1 MDESSQEG
9 FRLTPDDLAMLEA
22 RQRSARS
29 VWVGLIV
36 GIAISTGL
44 WFVWRPLGA
53 TAALVTV
60 GYLRRFFS
68 HYGDF
73 WRQSAAL
80 LVGVVVGVGI
90 AALVRLLTAHAGV
103 GWLGASW
110 LGLLGFLSA
119 GYIGYGTSRNAA
131 FESMNLG
138 RNRATIGMF
147 ATIAYVLAL
156 AAMLVYM
163 WVAHG

>member
-1 MDESSQEG
+1 MNESSQEG
-9 FRLTPDDLAMLEA
+9 FRLTPEDLAMLDA
-22 RQRSARS
+22 RRHNARS
-29 VWVGLIV
+29 IWRRLI
-36 GIAISTGL
+36 ISAAISVGL
-44 WFVWRPLGA
+44 WFAWRPLGA
-53 TAALVTV
+53 TAALFTV
-60 GYLRRFFS
+60 GYLREFFS

-73 WRQSAAL
+73 WRQDAAL
-80 LVGVVVGVGI
+80 FVGLIVGVGI
-90 AALVRLLTAHAGV
+90 AVLVRLLAAHAGV

-147 ATIAYVLAL
+147 AIVAYVLAL
-156 AAMLVYM
+156 AAMLVYV
-163 WVAHG
+163 WVIRR